1 MAIMDT
7 SAIRQ
12 VITETLNRFDPV
24 NGAAAMTIS
33 LTRISKP
40 FGLPDNAHSR
50 EQIFGMLLDYI
61 QSVPDDLAGLH
72 VIGQR
77 YHIIALLQPFI
88 DLSTNYLAA
97 TCRGLELPP
106 QPMRDEP
113 LDTSPFL
120 ALLQGAYIFNRLL
133 EELNDEIQ
141 SFIGIPLT
149 GTNTMTAN
157 LIVHDVIGDSFANR
171 LDKIIDALIARSA
184 ITKSIIEAQLA
195 SAHVISLKKESC
207 ALSGEKI
214 EDLAGRHNL
223 ALF

>member
-1 MAIMDT
+1 MDT

-12 VITETLNRFDPV
+12 VITETLLRFDPV
-24 NGAAAMTIS
+24 NGAAAMTTR
-33 LTRISKP
+33 LTKISKP
-40 FGLPDNAHSR
+40 FGLPDNAQSR

-61 QSVPDDLAGLH
+61 QSVPDHLAGLH
-72 VIGQR
+72 AIGER
-77 YHIIALLQPFI
+77 FHIIDLLQPFI

-97 TCRGLELPP
+97 TCRSLEVPP
-106 QPMRDEP
+106 QHMPDEP
-113 LDTSPFL
+113 LDTSPFM

-133 EELNDEIQ
+133 EELNDAIQ

-149 GTNTMTAN
+149 GANTMTAN

-171 LDKIIDALIARSA
+171 LDKIIDALIVRSA

-195 SAHVISLKKESC
+195 SAQVMSLKKENC

>member
-1 MAIMDT
+1 MDT
-7 SAIRQ
+7 SDIRQ
-12 VITETLNRFDPV
+12 VIIENLLRFDPV
-24 NGAAAMTIS
+24 NGAAAMTTR
-33 LTRISKP
+33 LTKISKP

-61 QSVPDDLAGLH
+61 QSVPGQLTGLH
-72 VIGQR
+72 VIGER
-77 YHIIALLQPFI
+77 YHIIDLLQPFI

-97 TCRGLELPP
+97 TCRSLEVPP
-106 QPMRDEP
+106 QPMSDEP
-113 LDTSPFL
+113 LDISPVI

-141 SFIGIPLT
+141 RFIGIPLT
-149 GTNTMTAN
+149 GANTMTAN
-157 LIVHDVIGDSFANR
+157 LIVRDVIGDSFANR
-171 LDKIIDALIARSA
+171 LDKIVDALIARSA

-195 SAHVISLKKESC
+195 SAQVMSLKKESC